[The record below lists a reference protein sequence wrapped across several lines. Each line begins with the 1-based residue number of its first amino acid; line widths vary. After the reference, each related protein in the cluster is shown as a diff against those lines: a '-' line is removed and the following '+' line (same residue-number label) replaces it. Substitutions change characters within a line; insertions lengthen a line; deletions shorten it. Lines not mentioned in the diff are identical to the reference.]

1 LGEKLDHHPFSM
13 EISTS
18 HGCQFWGK
26 ILDRKRNKTVK
37 SKEMSSLHS
46 VLDRDVYAYLGVSGK
61 EDVRII
67 PHHKYFLSPL
77 PIVWLHRRL

>member
-1 LGEKLDHHPFSM
+1 M

-18 HGCQFWGK
+18 HGYQVWEK
-26 ILDRKRNKTVK
+26 ILYRKRNNTEK
-37 SKEMSSLHS
+37 SNEMSRLQSG
-46 VLDRDVYAYLGVSGK
+46 LDRDVYAYLGESGK

-77 PIVWLHRRL
+77 PVV